1 MQNCTRALWNIGVNV
16 EMGQLTSRLNM
27 KRTFLCV
34 FRAES
39 TNDVR
44 KLPISEKY
52 NSLKDYLD
60 STGEC

>member
-1 MQNCTRALWNIGVNV
+1 MQSCTRAMCNIGVNV
-16 EMGQLTSRLNM
+16 EMGQLTFRLKM
-27 KRTFLCV
+27 KGTFFCS
-34 FRAES
+34 ES